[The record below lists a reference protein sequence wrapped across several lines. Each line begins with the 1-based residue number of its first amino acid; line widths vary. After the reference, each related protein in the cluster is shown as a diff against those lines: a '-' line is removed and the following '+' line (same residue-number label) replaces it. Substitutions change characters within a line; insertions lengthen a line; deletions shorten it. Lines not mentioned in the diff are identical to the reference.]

1 MDKLFCEKCD
11 NMLVTRIEIVDAKGP
26 DGVSVDSDNESDS
39 EGEQTR
45 LVCYCRQCNF
55 SIDNTETTK
64 SVYHNNY
71 NMDNIKRTHLVNKFT
86 AYDATLPR
94 ALGIKCPNAGCPA
107 KKADIRYIKYDEDN
121 MKYIYICLDCH
132 SANIEPHIW

>member
-1 MDKLFCEKCD
+1 MDKLFCQKCD

-26 DGVSVDSDNESDS
+26 GGVSVDSDSDS
-39 EGEQTR
+39 DNEREETR

-71 NMDNIKRTHLVNKFT
+71 NMDNIKKNTIF
-86 AYDATLPR
+86 A
-94 ALGIKCPNAGCPA
+94 
-107 KKADIRYIKYDEDN
+107 
-121 MKYIYICLDCH
+121 
-132 SANIEPHIW
+132 